1 MGHTAGVGEL
11 LSERKS
17 PSPPIWCE
25 TYWELLVVQ
34 RLQLYALTA
43 KSWGFI
49 PGLGTGIL
57 QDAKHSPQ
65 TPTNQSTRKQGDWH
79 QKYQGQRKKT
89 AFPLAWELLPLD
101 AGWAGW
107 TNRAWSREADFPTG
121 PGPELL
127 TNPCPL
133 EAATAQTD

>member
-1 MGHTAGVGEL
+1 MLPHTAGVGEL

-49 PGLGTGIL
+49 PGSQSRWSGLGSRVTEAHASLLVGRLGI
-57 QDAKHSPQ
+57 
-65 TPTNQSTRKQGDWH
+65 G
-79 QKYQGQRKKT
+79 
-89 AFPLAWELLPLD
+89 
-101 AGWAGW
+101 GWAPGESGLVSKGM
-107 TNRAWSREADFPTG
+107 NEIGRAHV
-121 PGPELL
+121 
-127 TNPCPL
+127 
-133 EAATAQTD
+133 